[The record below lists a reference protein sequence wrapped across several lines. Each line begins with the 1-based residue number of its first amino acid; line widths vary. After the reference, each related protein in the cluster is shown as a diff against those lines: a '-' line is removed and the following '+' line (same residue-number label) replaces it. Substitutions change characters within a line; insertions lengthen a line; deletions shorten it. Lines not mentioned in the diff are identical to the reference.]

1 MNKIL
6 VVTLLAVLFSLVL
19 TKMPPIEPR
28 SRLANTPGY
37 AKIGRFVI
45 FNHPDLLNIP
55 VTKPLTQVV
64 ASTSLSPTRRIQQH
78 TMSGLGGLDGDYHLR
93 RKTEMILR
101 E

>member
-1 MNKIL
+1 MNKKL

-45 FNHPDLLNIP
+45 SNHPDLQNIP
-55 VTKPLTQVV
+55 VTKPLTQV